1 MKRHRLNR
9 KGSKVRKKRLS
20 GLTFNV
26 HEADGTTKRMHFAS
40 EKELVDELVANFD
53 GQAFW
58 LGSERFWELP
68 EEYQFKKY
76 SEKKIR
82 ELARETLTYLYST
95 HMVSQFEH
103 KEYEWKGKK
112 K

>member
-1 MKRHRLNR
+1 MKRSRLSR
-9 KGSKVRKKRLS
+9 KGSKVRKKRLK
-20 GLTFNV
+20 GFTFNV
-26 HEADGTTKRMHFAS
+26 HEADGTTKRMHFSS
-40 EKELVDELVANFD
+40 EKELLDSIVAGFD

-68 EEYQFKKY
+68 EEFQFKKY
-76 SEKKIR
+76 SEEKVR
-82 ELARETLTYLYST
+82 ELAKESLPYLYDT

-103 KEYEWKGKK
+103 KEYHWKK